1 MHYTQPHREI
11 YPRVKFLYSICWQS
25 NFVRNKQKMVE
36 RDPTIPLL
44 WHNYDTSIV
53 IEQPS
58 SLRMAYHRRL
68 LKYTKL
74 GQQM

>member
-1 MHYTQPHREI
+1 
-11 YPRVKFLYSICWQS
+11 
-25 NFVRNKQKMVE
+25 MVE